1 MSSRS
6 RRSSLIVLSTGALL
20 LAACGDDTGEAEGSE
35 SATTDTSTAD
45 TSTTTSATTVA
56 ESTTTAGETTSATT
70 EGETGEPSGPPPDLY
85 CPGDP
90 SGRCDPIADAPLAAG
105 ASVVSIVP
113 TCFEAWVDVNGD
125 GRYVANQDTLLDC
138 GCDRLCPDDPGYN
151 GADEGEGDGALQ
163 ASWIA
168 GFGDGRAAAG
178 VRGAADGLRGEGDG
192 LWARALVL
200 EQGNTTLGIVALDL
214 VGLFNDDTEAIR
226 ALLVEEGIDLDH
238 LVIHATHNHEGPDTM
253 GLWGAEFLQSGY
265 DPAYQAAVH
274 GAAVSAIAGAFKSI
288 APVKELVVGEVD
300 ISTYH
305 ELGVANV
312 IRDSRDPWVVDEFIG
327 AARFVG
333 ADDQTIATVISYG
346 CHPETVADKNLLL
359 TSDFVHAL
367 RKTVEE
373 GSVWQSAP
381 SAPGLGGPAIFL
393 NAAVGG
399 MMTTLGVEVHDPD
412 GGVYKSASF
421 AKADAIGQLLGEMA
435 LDAVANGE
443 SIAAPRLSFANLIF
457 FPEVIN
463 TTYQFLFE
471 AGVLKRTTYPPVRGS
486 DKMRVRTEMTLI
498 NLGPI
503 QFLSIPGELLPELAI
518 GGYDGS
524 KVNAPGVPLVDP
536 TNRNPPALDQ
546 APAGPYIKD
555 KMSGTYRWLIGL
567 GDDELGYIIPDY
579 DYVLADSMPYLNEA
593 PGDHYEE
600 TNSLGPHIAG
610 LVESAAAALTQW
622 SKAELE

>member
-1 MSSRS
+1 MSSRT
-6 RRSSLIVLSTGALL
+6 RRSPLLALSTTIAL
-20 LAACGDDTGEAEGSE
+20 LAACGDDSGDSKGSD
-35 SATTDTSTAD
+35 SAATDTSTTAD
-45 TSTTTSATTVA
+45 TSTTDPSTTIA
-56 ESTTTAGETTSATT
+56 ESSSSGTTTES
-70 EGETGEPSGPPPDLY
+70 ETGEPEGPPPDLY

-90 SGRCDPIADAPLAAG
+90 SGRCDPVADAPLLAG
-105 ASVVSIVP
+105 AAVVSIVP
-113 TCFEAWVDVNGD
+113 TCFEAWIDVNGD

-138 GCDRLCPDDPGYN
+138 GCDRLCPGDPGYS
-151 GADEGEGDGALQ
+151 APDQGEGDGVLQ

-192 LWARALVL
+192 LWARAIVL
-200 EQGNTTLGIVALDL
+200 QQGNTTLGIVALDL

-226 ALLVEEGIDLDH
+226 ALLKSEGLELDH
-238 LVIHATHNHEGPDTM
+238 LLIHATHNHEGPDTM

-274 GAAVSAIAGAFKSI
+274 GAAVSALAGAVKSLT
-288 APVKELVVGEVD
+288 PVQELIVGEVD

-327 AARFVG
+327 AARLVG
-333 ADDQTIATVISYG
+333 ADDKTIATLISYG
-346 CHPETVADKNLLL
+346 CHPETLADKNLLL

-367 RKTVEE
+367 RRTVED

-381 SAPGLGGPAIFL
+381 GVPGLGGPAIFL

-443 SIAAPRLSFANLIF
+443 SIAAPRLSFANRVF
-457 FPEVIN
+457 FPEVLN

-471 AGVLKRTTYPPVRGS
+471 VGVLKRTTYPPLRGS
-486 DKMRVRTEMTLI
+486 DKIRVRTEMTLI
-498 NLGPI
+498 NVGPI
-503 QFLSIPGELLPELAI
+503 QLLSIPGELLPELAI

-524 KVNAPGVPLVDP
+524 RVNAPGVPLLDP
-536 TNRNPPALDQ
+536 TNPNPPALEQ
-546 APAGPYIKD
+546 APAGPFLKD

-579 DYVLADSMPYLNEA
+579 DYVLADSMPYLNQA

-610 LVESAAAALTQW
+610 IIESTATALTQW
-622 SKAELE
+622 SKAKLE